1 MGKLEQILAEYGP
14 YLDDLWSRIYKMAFL
29 FLILFVLG
37 FFEAAWLLRQFIH
50 IFALNEVTITVTSPF
65 QFLDLA
71 VNVGLFVAFV
81 FCTPIAIWN
90 FYAFLRPAV
99 SNSEFMALLRT
110 LPVSL
115 FLFCFGFAY
124 GFFAL
129 YWGLKGLAEINIAV
143 GLKNYWDIGLFISQ
157 LFMTATLLGVL
168 FQFPI
173 IVFLLVKLGLMS
185 AKFLREKRRVFYA
198 GIVFVVAFL
207 PPTDGLS
214 LVIMSLPL
222 VLMYE
227 IIVLL
232 TRSIHV
238 EKDLVVEG

>member
-1 MGKLEQILAEYGP
+1 MNKFEQILADYGP
-14 YLDDLWSRIYKMAFL
+14 YIDDLWSRIYKLAFV
-29 FLILFVLG
+29 FIILFVLG
-37 FFEAAWLLRQFIH
+37 FFEAGWLMKHFISL
-50 IFALNEVTITVTSPF
+50 FALSGVTIIVTSPF
-65 QFLDLA
+65 QFIDLA
-71 VNVGLFVAFV
+71 VSVGLFVAFV

-99 SNSEFMALLRT
+99 SKTEFSVLLKT

-115 FLFCFGFAY
+115 FLFFFGFAY

-129 YWGLKGLAEINIAV
+129 YWGLRGLAEINIAV

-157 LFMTATLLGVL
+157 LFMTATLLGIL

-173 IVFLLVKLGLMS
+173 IIYILVKMGVIQNQLLQS
-185 AKFLREKRRVFYA
+185 KRRVVYA
-198 GIVFVVAFL
+198 GIVVIVAIL

-214 LVIMSLPL
+214 LIIMSVPL

-227 IIVLL
+227 IIVLI

-238 EKDLVVEG
+238 EKNLVA

>member
-1 MGKLEQILAEYGP
+1 MNKFEQILADYGP
-14 YLDDLWSRIYKMAFL
+14 YIDDLWSRIYRLAFV
-29 FLILFVLG
+29 FIVLFVLG
-37 FFEAAWLLRQFIH
+37 FLEAGWLMKHFISL
-50 IFALNEVTITVTSPF
+50 FALNDVTITVTSPF

-71 VNVGLFVAFV
+71 VSVGLFVAFV

-99 SNSEFMALLRT
+99 SKTEFSALLKT

-115 FLFCFGFAY
+115 FLFFFGFAY

-129 YWGLKGLAEINIAV
+129 YWGLRGMAEINIAV

-157 LFMTATLLGVL
+157 LFMTATLLGIL

-173 IVFLLVKLGLMS
+173 IVYIMISLGII
-185 AKFLREKRRVFYA
+185 KHQFLRQKRRVVYA
-198 GIVFVVAFL
+198 FIIVIVSLL

-214 LVIMSLPL
+214 LLIMSVPL

-227 IIVLL
+227 IIILI
-232 TRSIHV
+232 TRSLRV
-238 EKDLVVEG
+238 ENRLVD

>member
-1 MGKLEQILAEYGP
+1 MNKFEQILADYGP
-14 YLDDLWSRIYKMAFL
+14 YIDDLWSRIYRLAFV
-29 FLILFVLG
+29 FIVLFVLG
-37 FFEAAWLLRQFIH
+37 FLEAGWLMKHFISL
-50 IFALNEVTITVTSPF
+50 FALSDVTITVTSPF

-71 VNVGLFVAFV
+71 VSVGLFVAFV

-99 SNSEFMALLRT
+99 SKTEFSALLKT

-129 YWGLKGLAEINIAV
+129 YWGLRGMAEINIAV

-157 LFMTATLLGVL
+157 LFMTATLLGIL

-173 IVFLLVKLGLMS
+173 VHNLCYYI
-185 AKFLREKRRVFYA
+185 
-198 GIVFVVAFL
+198 
-207 PPTDGLS
+207 
-214 LVIMSLPL
+214 
-222 VLMYE
+222 
-227 IIVLL
+227 
-232 TRSIHV
+232 
-238 EKDLVVEG
+238 